1 MRLIATVAVRFTARD
16 LGHMP
21 SGVVL
26 GGGSEVDA
34 KPTLSKRVR
43 ALAIAIVLFMV
54 SILLIAP

>member
-1 MRLIATVAVRFTARD
+1 MRLIATVAVRFTVLD

-21 SGVVL
+21 SGVLL

-34 KPTLSKRVR
+34 QPTLSRRVR

-54 SILLIAP
+54 SILFIDP

>member
-21 SGVVL
+21 SSVVL

-34 KPTLSKRVR
+34 HPTLSRRVK
-43 ALAIAIVLFMV
+43 ALEIAIVLFMV
-54 SILLIAP
+54 SILFIDP